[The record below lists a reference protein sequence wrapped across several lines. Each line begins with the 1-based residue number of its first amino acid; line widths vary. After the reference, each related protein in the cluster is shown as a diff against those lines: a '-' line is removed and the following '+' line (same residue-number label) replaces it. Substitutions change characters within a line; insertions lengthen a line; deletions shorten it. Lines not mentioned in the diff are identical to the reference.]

1 MVWQILQLPRNR
13 QETGTERREL
23 MLNLE
28 TKKEKEIKKMT
39 GILSQMK
46 LEDILLLSRDANT
59 LLTRQRIVEAD
70 KEKKAG

>member
-1 MVWQILQLPRNR
+1 
-13 QETGTERREL
+13 

-28 TKKEKEIKKMT
+28 TKKENEIKKMV
-39 GILSQMK
+39 GILNQMK

-59 LLTRQRIVEAD
+59 LLTRQRIVELD